1 MKTDDV
7 SVRVCVYITFEPTE
21 QIPNK
26 HLRNFFFNFFSVW
39 KTTYS
44 FREMLHISLI
54 EIKIYEFPFALCMAF
69 L

>member
-26 HLRNFFFNFFSVW
+26 RLRNFFFNFFFCVEDNIFVSRDV
-39 KTTYS
+39 TY
-44 FREMLHISLI
+44 FIDRNKNL
-54 EIKIYEFPFALCMAF
+54 
-69 L
+69 